1 MIAMLVLCNIFI
13 ANVILTLDNVEIM
26 QSNVLEWISLEIK
39 IILRGKQAFASN

>member
-13 ANVILTLDNVEIM
+13 DNVILTLDNVEIM